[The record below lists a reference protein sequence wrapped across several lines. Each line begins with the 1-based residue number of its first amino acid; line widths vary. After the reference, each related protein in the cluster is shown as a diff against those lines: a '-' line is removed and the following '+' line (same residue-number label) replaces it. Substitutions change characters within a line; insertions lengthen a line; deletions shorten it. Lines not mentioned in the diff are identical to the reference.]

1 MKRLTIH
8 IALTFL
14 LLLTAGGS
22 MPLRAQFKPSFDTD
36 IHAIRNSC
44 IPNFHYS
51 YDDYLQYAPAGVM
64 LALKAGGYE
73 SRSSWGRMLA
83 SDALSVAVMSA
94 AVNGVKYSVG
104 RLRPDG
110 SRHNSFP
117 SGHTATAFMTAT
129 MLHKEY
135 GWRSPW
141 FSIGGYTAAAVTGV
155 SRLMNNRHWMTDVMA
170 GAAIGIG
177 SVHLGYFLGDLIFK
191 EKGLSSSYVEPTFFY
206 DPDVRHYVAELLFG
220 RRFIIGAE
228 GLKDMGTLPVRGGL
242 AGVSSDIA
250 LAPGI
255 GLTARLSASSMTYTS
270 GAVTPLYSTLA
281 GGFWNF
287 HFARRFELQTR
298 VMAGYAWMT
307 EGHDGSHVGFET
319 TGVDASAT
327 IGHSGSGVIAS
338 AAAGHSGVD
347 LAAGVGLSIITDS
360 NFKLKAF
367 ADFESISFGSTSPW
381 VNTLVLGWSSAWFW

>member
-1 MKRLTIH
+1 MIFT
-8 IALTFL
+8 AAAL
-14 LLLTAGGS
+14 LLSEVSFSLH
-22 MPLRAQFKPSFDTD
+22 AQIKPNFDTD
-36 IHAIRNSC
+36 IHAVRNSC
-44 IPNFHYS
+44 IPNFHYI

-64 LALKAGGYE
+64 LAMKAVGYE
-73 SRSSWGRMLA
+73 SRSSWGRMLT
-83 SDALSVAVMSA
+83 SDALSVAVMSV

-104 RLRPDG
+104 RIRPDG

-191 EKGLSSSYVEPTFFY
+191 EKGLSSSYVEPTFRY
-206 DPDVRHYVAELLFG
+206 DPEVRHYVAELLFG

-250 LAPGI
+250 LAPGM
-255 GLTARLSASSMTYTS
+255 GLTARLSASSMTYSS
-270 GAVTPLYSTLA
+270 GETAPLYSTLA
-281 GGFWNF
+281 GGFWNL
-287 HFARRFELQTR
+287 HFARRLEFQTR

-307 EGHDGSHVGFET
+307 EGHGSSHIGFEG
-319 TGVDASAT
+319 TGSGTSVAT
-327 IGHSGSGVIAS
+327 GHSGSGI
-338 AAAGHSGVD
+338 D

-367 ADFESISFGSTSPW
+367 ADFESISFGSTRPW

>member
-1 MKRLTIH
+1 MKRLTFH
-8 IALTFL
+8 IVLTFL
-14 LLLTAGGS
+14 LLMNVGEGMTL
-22 MPLRAQFKPSFDTD
+22 MAQFKPSFDTD
-36 IHAIRNSC
+36 IHAIRTSC
-44 IPNFHYS
+44 IPGFHYS

-64 LALKAGGYE
+64 LALKASGYE
-73 SRSSWGRMLA
+73 SRSSWGRMLT

-191 EKGLSSSYVEPTFFY
+191 EKGLSSSYVEPMFFY
-206 DPDVRHYVAELLFG
+206 EPDVRHYVAELLFG

-255 GLTARLSASSMTYTS
+255 GLTARLSASSMTYSS

-287 HFARRFELQTR
+287 HFARRFEFQTR
-298 VMAGYAWMT
+298 VMAGYAWMN
-307 EGHDGSHVGFET
+307 EGHDGSHVGLN
-319 TGVDASAT
+319 D
-327 IGHSGSGVIAS
+327 SGI
-338 AAAGHSGVD
+338 D

-367 ADFESISFGSTSPW
+367 ADFESISFGSTRPW

>member
-1 MKRLTIH
+1 MKRLISH
-8 IALTFL
+8 IILTFV

-22 MPLRAQFKPSFDTD
+22 VTLRAQFKPNFDTD
-36 IHAIRNSC
+36 IYAIRNC
-44 IPNFHYS
+44 AIPGFDYE

-64 LALKAGGYE
+64 LALKASGYE

-110 SRHNSFP
+110 SARNSFP

-141 FSIGGYTAAAVTGV
+141 FSIGGYTAATVTGV

-177 SVHLGYFLGDLIFK
+177 SVHLGYYLGDLIFK
-191 EKGLSSSYVEPTFFY
+191 DKGISDSYVEPTFCY
-206 DPDVRHYVAELLFG
+206 DPHARHYVAELLFG
-220 RRFIIGAE
+220 RRFIIGAD
-228 GLKDMGTLPVRGGL
+228 GLKEMGTLPVRGGL
-242 AGVSSDIA
+242 AGISSDIA
-250 LAPGI
+250 LAPGL
-255 GLTARLSASSMTYTS
+255 GLTARLSASSMTYSS
-270 GAVTPLYSTLA
+270 GDVAPLYSTLA

-287 HFARRFELQTR
+287 HFARRFEFQTR
-298 VMAGYAWMT
+298 VMAGWAWMT
-307 EGHDGSHVGFET
+307 EGHGSSHVGFET
-319 TGVDASAT
+319 TGVDASAA

-338 AAAGHSGVD
+338 VAAGHSGVD
-347 LAAGVGLSIITDS
+347 LAAGVGLSLITDS

-367 ADFESISFGSTSPW
+367 ADFESISLGSDRPW

>member
-1 MKRLTIH
+1 MKRLAIH

-14 LLLTAGGS
+14 LLLTAGGGMS
-22 MPLRAQFKPSFDTD
+22 LRAQFKPNFDTD

-44 IPNFHYS
+44 IPGFHYS

-64 LALKAGGYE
+64 LALKASGYE

-135 GWRSPW
+135 GWKSPW

-177 SVHLGYFLGDLIFK
+177 SVHLGYYLSDLIFK
-191 EKGLSSSYVEPTFFY
+191 QKGLSSSYIEPTFHY
-206 DPDVRHYVAELLFG
+206 DPGVRHYVAELLFG

-228 GLKDMGTLPVRGGL
+228 GLKNMGTLPVRGGL

-250 LAPGI
+250 LAPGLGI
-255 GLTARLSASSMTYTS
+255 TARLSASSMTYSS
-270 GAVTPLYSTLA
+270 GAVAPLYSTLA

-287 HFARRFELQTR
+287 HFARRFEFQTH
-298 VMAGYAWMT
+298 VMAGWAWM
-307 EGHDGSHVGFET
+307 EAD
-319 TGVDASAT
+319 
-327 IGHSGSGVIAS
+327 SGI
-338 AAAGHSGVD
+338 D
-347 LAAGVGLSIITDS
+347 LAAGIGLSIITDS

-367 ADFESISFGSTSPW
+367 ADFESISLSSDRPW
-381 VNTLVLGWSSAWFW
+381 INTLVLGWSSAWFW

>member
-1 MKRLTIH
+1 MIFT
-8 IALTFL
+8 AAAL
-14 LLLTAGGS
+14 LLSGVSFGLH
-22 MPLRAQFKPSFDTD
+22 AQIKPNFDTD

-73 SRSSWGRMLA
+73 SRSSWGRMLT
-83 SDALSVAVMSA
+83 SDALSVAVMST

-191 EKGLSSSYVEPTFFY
+191 EKGLSSSYIEPTFFY

-255 GLTARLSASSMTYTS
+255 GLTARLSASSMTYSS

-287 HFARRFELQTR
+287 HFARRFEFQTR
-298 VMAGYAWMT
+298 VMAGWAWMA
-307 EGHDGSHVGFET
+307 EG
-319 TGVDASAT
+319 ASANL
-327 IGHSGSGVIAS
+327 GKDSSDSKAMAAFSPVGRSDSGI
-338 AAAGHSGVD
+338 D

-360 NFKLKAF
+360 NFKLKVF
-367 ADFESISFGSTSPW
+367 ADFESISFGSTRPW